1 MEQGASNLTTEL
13 PELTQDWGNRLLE
26 STKKKNLVCTRIQEK
41 GILTPKEADPDLL
54 VGVQESPVEAW
65 VSGGLLHG

>member
-1 MEQGASNLTTEL
+1 MPVTSPQSFQNLHRIGETDSWRV
-13 PELTQDWGNRLLE
+13 Q
-26 STKKKNLVCTRIQEK
+26 KKKNLVCTRIQEK

>member
-1 MEQGASNLTTEL
+1 MPVTSPQSFQNLHRIGETDSWRV
-13 PELTQDWGNRLLE
+13 Q
-26 STKKKNLVCTRIQEK
+26 KKNLVCTRIQEK